1 MTRRGGRATVVGLGA
16 PDDTVAFSA
25 LEVPYFARTLAGC
38 MYGSSDPAVD
48 VPVLVEH
55 VRAGRLDLA
64 ALVTETVPL
73 DGVEDAFARM
83 EARQGARTVVVPG

>member
-1 MTRRGGRATVVGLGA
+1 MGSPEDELRL
-16 PDDTVAFSA
+16 SA

-48 VPVLVEH
+48 VPVLLEH

-64 ALVTETVPL
+64 PLVTETVPL
-73 DGVEDAFARM
+73 DGVEDAFAGL
-83 EARQGARTVVVPG
+83 EARRGARTVVLPG